1 MDAAVGI
8 VQAYLRVNGYLTVAE
23 YPVLEA
29 ARAGGYR
36 TVTDLDILAIRFPRA
51 GRLVA
56 GVEPEGQ
63 RFEPDPA
70 LGCPPEAPD
79 MLIGEVKEGR
89 ARLNPA
95 MRDPRV
101 LGVALARFGCCPPQ
115 DAARSAEALLR
126 NGHVTTAG
134 GHRARIVAF
143 GAGEDASARRA
154 DLVVDIGHVIGFLR
168 AYFREHWRVIRHA
181 QFKDDVLSLMML
193 FEKAGRRDAAIDSPS
208 RARSESEG
216 EGAR

>member
-29 ARAGGYR
+29 ARGGYR
-36 TVTDLDILAIRFPRA
+36 TATDLDILAIRFPRA

-70 LGCPPEAPD
+70 LGYPPEAPD

-115 DAARSAEALLR
+115 DSARSAEALLR
-126 NGHVTTAG
+126 NGHVTTPG

-143 GAGEDASARRA
+143 GAGEEASARRA
-154 DLVVDIGHVIGFLR
+154 ALVVDLAHVIEFLR

-181 QFKDDVLSLMML
+181 QFKDDVLALMML
-193 FEKAGRRDAAIDSPS
+193 FEKAGDRDAAIDLRSPGPPAPDEE
-208 RARSESEG
+208 RTR
-216 EGAR
+216 